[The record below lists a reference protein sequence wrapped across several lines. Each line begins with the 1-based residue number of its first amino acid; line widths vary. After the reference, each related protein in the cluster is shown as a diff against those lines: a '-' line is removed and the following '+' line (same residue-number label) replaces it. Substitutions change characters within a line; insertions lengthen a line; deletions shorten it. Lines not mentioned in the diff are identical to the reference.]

1 MKVTVEDISNF
12 PEFAD
17 LKLIAGRGG
26 LNKAVEKC
34 GILDYE
40 FVEGVREKWY
50 NTNFRDE
57 NMIVMTSFLYAKDNE
72 YLIMD
77 AVKNLTSR
85 KCSGLIIKNI
95 FHLPIHENVI
105 RYADTMNFPI
115 LVIEG
120 SNIHFEGSHRADLRA
135 DTTL

>member
-1 MKVTVEDISNF
+1 MRRETPTFKIDIYLEEKMKVTVEDISNF

-57 NMIVMTSFLYAKDNE
+57 NMIVMTS
-72 YLIMD
+72 
-77 AVKNLTSR
+77 
-85 KCSGLIIKNI
+85 
-95 FHLPIHENVI
+95 
-105 RYADTMNFPI
+105 
-115 LVIEG
+115 
-120 SNIHFEGSHRADLRA
+120 
-135 DTTL
+135 

>member
-26 LNKAVEKC
+26 LNKPVERC

-77 AVKNLTSR
+77 AVKNLASR
-85 KCSGLIIKNI
+85 KCSGLIIKNSCI
-95 FHLPIHENVI
+95 YI
-105 RYADTMNFPI
+105 RLIQFSFFY
-115 LVIEG
+115 
-120 SNIHFEGSHRADLRA
+120 
-135 DTTL
+135 

>member
-57 NMIVMTSFLYAKDNE
+57 NMIVMTSFLYAKDKRIPHNGRSE
-72 YLIMD
+72 KSNFKK
-77 AVKNLTSR
+77 VQR
-85 KCSGLIIKNI
+85 LIIKNI
-95 FHLPIHENVI
+95 FHLP
-105 RYADTMNFPI
+105 T
-115 LVIEG
+115 
-120 SNIHFEGSHRADLRA
+120 
-135 DTTL
+135 

>member
-40 FVEGVREKWY
+40 FVEG
-50 NTNFRDE
+50 
-57 NMIVMTSFLYAKDNE
+57 SQ
-72 YLIMD
+72 
-77 AVKNLTSR
+77 R
-85 KCSGLIIKNI
+85 KM
-95 FHLPIHENVI
+95 VQ
-105 RYADTMNFPI
+105 Y
-115 LVIEG
+115 
-120 SNIHFEGSHRADLRA
+120 
-135 DTTL
+135 